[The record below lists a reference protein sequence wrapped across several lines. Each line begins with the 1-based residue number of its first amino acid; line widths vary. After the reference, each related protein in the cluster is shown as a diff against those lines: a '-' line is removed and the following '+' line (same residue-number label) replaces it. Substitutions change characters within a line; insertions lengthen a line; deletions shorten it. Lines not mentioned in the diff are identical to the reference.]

1 MNTAILSALAE
12 PNRLGIVEL
21 LAREPLTVGEIATRL
36 QIRQPQASKHLRV
49 LTDAGVVEVEAV
61 ANRRIC
67 RLRPEPFRELDD
79 WLGTY
84 RTLWQDRLDNLDA
97 YLQHLQQSGDP
108 EPSTPQ
114 AHDNPHKEEQP

>member
-1 MNTAILSALAE
+1 MNPAILSALAE

-21 LAREPLTVGEIATRL
+21 LAREPLTVGEIAARL

-84 RTLWQDRLDNLDA
+84 RTLWQDRFDQLDE
-97 YLQHLQQSGDP
+97 YLQHLQQQPSDP
-108 EPSTPQ
+108 QPTTP
-114 AHDNPHKEEQP
+114 PEEQP